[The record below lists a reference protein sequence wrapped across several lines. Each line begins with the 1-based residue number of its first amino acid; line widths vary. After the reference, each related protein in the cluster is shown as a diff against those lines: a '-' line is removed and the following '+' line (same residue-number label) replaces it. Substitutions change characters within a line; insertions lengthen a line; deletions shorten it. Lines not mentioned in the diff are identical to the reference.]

1 MIFTEYTDKL
11 FYLDVLL
18 HLLFSFIVLMLVF
31 ILRFRKNRQ
40 KELVKKVKM
49 VLSRTDILSEISD
62 TSAVDRTTLKILN
75 SIYENQD
82 ISDKLTNKD
91 IEKASYNQV
100 IIFCLCLFVI
110 IFFIDDK
117 KSVAKLFLEKTITFG
132 ILGSTIY
139 LYSYYFREKYSEISE
154 KQIYDMMKIS
164 NTKLQTGTTY

>member
-1 MIFTEYTDKL
+1 MIFTVYKDKL
-11 FYLDVLL
+11 FFLDVLL

-31 ILRFRKNRQ
+31 IIRFRKIRQ
-40 KELVKKVKM
+40 QDLVKKVKK
-49 VLSRTDILSEISD
+49 VLSQSDILDEISD
-62 TSAVDRTTLKILN
+62 TSALDQTTLKILD

-82 ISDKLTNKD
+82 TSDKVTNKD

-132 ILGSTIY
+132 VLGSTIY

-164 NTKLQTGTTY
+164 NTKLKTGTTF